1 MSEFTVG
8 PDAPEAGGM
17 SPPSGRSGEG
27 EIEGESEARAASRLR
42 VALPEDAEAIEALQK
57 ASIAALFGA
66 FYSPDQ
72 TASSVEHVAHV
83 DRVLLGDG
91 TYFVIEADDGL
102 VACGGWSRRGKLY
115 TGSGD
120 ASDDDRIIDPSTEA
134 ARVRAMFTRPDRT
147 RQGLG
152 TRILE
157 ACESAAKADGF
168 SRLILVATLAGVPLY
183 RHYGFSEI
191 ERRTVTMPDGTE
203 VECATMTK
211 PIS

>member
-1 MSEFTVG
+1 MPPPATGRRPMSDGEPGTV
-8 PDAPEAGGM
+8 
-17 SPPSGRSGEG
+17 
-27 EIEGESEARAASRLR
+27 SRLR
-42 VALPEDAEAIEALQK
+42 VALPDDAEAIEALQK

-66 FYSPDQ
+66 FYSADQ

-91 TYFVIEADDGL
+91 TYFVIEGDDGL

-120 ASDDDRIIDPSTEA
+120 AADDDRIIDPATEA

-147 RQGLG
+147 RQGMG
-152 TRILE
+152 TRILA
-157 ACESAAKADGF
+157 ACESAAKAEGF
-168 SRLILVATLAGVPLY
+168 AQLILVATLAGVPLY
-183 RHYGFSEI
+183 RHYGFREI

-211 PIS
+211 PIA

>member
-1 MSEFTVG
+1 MT
-8 PDAPEAGGM
+8 DRRL
-17 SPPSGRSGEG
+17 PP
-27 EIEGESEARAASRLR
+27 LR
-42 VALPEDAEAIEALQK
+42 VATLDDAEAIEALQK

-66 FYSPDQ
+66 FYDPGQ

-91 TYFVIEADDGL
+91 TYFVIEAEDGL

-120 ASDDDRIIDPSTEA
+120 AADDDRIIDAATEP

-157 ACESAAKADGF
+157 ACEAAARAEGF
-168 SRLILVATLAGVPLY
+168 SRLILVATLAGIPLY
-183 RHYGFSEI
+183 ARYGFRET
-191 ERRTVTMPDGTE
+191 ERVSVTTPDGTALA
-203 VECATMTK
+203 CAVMER
-211 PIS
+211 PIA

>member
-1 MSEFTVG
+1 
-8 PDAPEAGGM
+8 
-17 SPPSGRSGEG
+17 
-27 EIEGESEARAASRLR
+27 
-42 VALPEDAEAIEALQK
+42 VATLDDAEAIEALQK

-66 FYSPDQ
+66 FYDPAQ
-72 TASSVEHVAHV
+72 TVSSVEHVAHV

-102 VACGGWSRRGKLY
+102 VACGGWGKLY

-120 ASDDDRIIDPSTEA
+120 AADDDRIIDPATEP

-147 RQGLG
+147 RRGLG

-157 ACESAAKADGF
+157 ACEDAARAEGF

-183 RHYGFSEI
+183 VHYGFRET
-191 ERRTVTMPDGTE
+191 ERVSVTTPDGTRLD
-203 VECATMTK
+203 CAVMTRR
-211 PIS
+211 IEDR

>member
-1 MSEFTVG
+1 MSQER
-8 PDAPEAGGM
+8 
-17 SPPSGRSGEG
+17 SPGS
-27 EIEGESEARAASRLR
+27 ASR
-42 VALPEDAEAIEALQK
+42 ATDDAEAIEALQK

-66 FYSPDQ
+66 FYSADQ

-91 TYFVIEADDGL
+91 TYFVIEGDDGL

-120 ASDDDRIIDPSTEA
+120 AADDDRIIDPATEA

-152 TRILE
+152 TRILGGL
-157 ACESAAKADGF
+157 A
-168 SRLILVATLAGVPLY
+168 SRP
-183 RHYGFSEI
+183 
-191 ERRTVTMPDGTE
+191 RRRRASPN
-203 VECATMTK
+203 
-211 PIS
+211 

>member
-1 MSEFTVG
+1 MPPPATGRRPMSDGEPGTV
-8 PDAPEAGGM
+8 P
-17 SPPSGRSGEG
+17 
-27 EIEGESEARAASRLR
+27 RLR
-42 VALPEDAEAIEALQK
+42 VALPDDAEAIEALQK

-66 FYSPDQ
+66 FYSADQ

-91 TYFVIEADDGL
+91 TYFVIEGDDGL

-120 ASDDDRIIDPSTEA
+120 AADDDRIIDPATEA

-157 ACESAAKADGF
+157 ACESAAKAEGF
-168 SRLILVATLAGVPLY
+168 AELILVATLAGVPLY
-183 RHYGFSEI
+183 RHYGFREI

-211 PIS
+211 PIA

>member
-1 MSEFTVG
+1 MRDAEPETV
-8 PDAPEAGGM
+8 
-17 SPPSGRSGEG
+17 
-27 EIEGESEARAASRLR
+27 SRLR

-91 TYFVIEADDGL
+91 TYFVIEGDDGL

-120 ASDDDRIIDPSTEA
+120 AADDDRIIDPATEA

-157 ACESAAKADGF
+157 ACESAAKAEGF
-168 SRLILVATLAGVPLY
+168 AELILVATLAGVPLY
-183 RHYGFSEI
+183 RHYGFGEI
-191 ERRTVTMPDGTE
+191 ERGMVAMPDGTE
-203 VECATMTK
+203 VECATMSK
-211 PIS
+211 PIG